1 MSNILV
7 DQLTGKTT
15 DTTIDVFAGHATD
28 STTRTNLEQGLGKS
42 FVSATIISNVHT
54 IQDSFNVSDL
64 IDDGA
69 GKTDVVF
76 TNNMN
81 NDDYSANSTAALN
94 GTAMFA
100 HLAQKASI
108 TTSEYRNNTV
118 NSSNSSTD
126 YGVLCSVVHGD
137 LA

>member
-1 MSNILV
+1 MSSILV
-7 DQLTGKTT
+7 DNLTGKTT
-15 DTTIDVFAGHATD
+15 AGSVTVTSEHGGATMQ
-28 STTRTNLEQGLGKS
+28 LQQGLAKS
-42 FVSATIISNVHT
+42 FVSATITSNTHT
-54 IQDSFNVSDL
+54 IQDSFNVASL
-64 IDDGA
+64 TDDGA

>member
-1 MSNILV
+1 MASVLKV
-7 DQLTGKTT
+7 DTLTGVAT
-15 DTTIDVFAGHATD
+15 AGSIVVTGEGN
-28 STTRTNLEQGLGKS
+28 STTTNLQQGLGKS
-42 FVSATIISNVHT
+42 FVSATITSNTHT
-54 IQDSFNVSDL
+54 IQDSLNVASL
-64 IDDGA
+64 TDDGA

-81 NDDYSANSTAALN
+81 NDDYSATNSCAVD
-94 GTAMFA
+94 GTTLFSD
-100 HLAQKASI
+100 LGTNTLI

>member
-1 MSNILV
+1 MASELRVNTLKDASGNNSV
-7 DQLTGKTT
+7 
-15 DTTIDVFAGHATD
+15 AT
-28 STTRTNLEQGLGKS
+28 STVAQGSAKS
-42 FVSATIISNVHT
+42 HVSATITSNTHT
-54 IQDSFNVSDL
+54 IQGSFNVASL
-64 IDDGA
+64 TDDGA

-81 NDDYSANSTAALN
+81 NDDYSANSTAALD

-100 HLAQKASI
+100 HLGNKASI